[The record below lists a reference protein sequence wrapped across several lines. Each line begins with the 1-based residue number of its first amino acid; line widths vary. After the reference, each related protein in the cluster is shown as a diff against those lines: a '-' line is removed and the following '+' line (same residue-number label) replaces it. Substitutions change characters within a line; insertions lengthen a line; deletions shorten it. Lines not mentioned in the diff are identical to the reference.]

1 MTIDYDRA
9 FITVNLSDD
18 SLDPE
23 GLATSDELDAC
34 CDHILARVSR
44 AFPGAEVCVGSATR
58 GVTRDG
64 VEFDRDVRIVVNRA
78 FDSFSW

>member
-18 SLDPE
+18 SLDPA
-23 GLATSDELDAC
+23 GLASDDELDAC
-34 CDHILARVSR
+34 CDYILAAVRS
-44 AFPGAEVCVGSATR
+44 AFPGAEVAVGSDCS

-64 VEFDRDVRIVVNRA
+64 VEFDSDVRIVVNRA
-78 FDSFSW
+78 FDGFSW

>member
-1 MTIDYDRA
+1 MITDYDRA

-18 SLDPE
+18 SLDPA
-23 GLATSDELDAC
+23 GLATRDQFDAC
-34 CDHILARVSR
+34 RDHILDCVRS
-44 AFPGAEVCVGSATR
+44 AFPGAEVCVGSDCS

-64 VEFDRDVRIVVNRA
+64 VEFDRDVWIVVNRA

>member
-34 CDHILARVSR
+34 GDYILDCVRS
-44 AFPGAEVCVGSATR
+44 AFPGAEVCVGSDCS

-64 VEFDRDVRIVVNRA
+64 VEFDREVWLEVNRA